1 MDLLIVIVL
10 GVVQGIIE
18 FFPVSSSGHMVL
30 LERLIGFHVRA
41 LPLHLFLHIG
51 TSLAV
56 VFTLRRDVFRL
67 VIECGR
73 MIGDL
78 FGNLKIFAQGVR
90 RGEDPAYTKIVRTN
104 YRKLVM
110 LLLAASLPMAVIGV
124 LLVKTAEVM
133 SQSLMYTGAG
143 FLLTAILL
151 LVSSMIRPGDE
162 LPRDIPYWKM
172 CLIGCLQSISVLPGV
187 SRFAVTLSG
196 GILSGMSRQSAVR
209 ISLLLLLPASF
220 GSLIAEYTLPVM
232 PGIPVGRA
240 LLMCIVGG
248 AAAFAA
254 GMFAIRHVLRF
265 VRVRKLNGFS
275 YYCFAVGIVSVILS
289 FVL

>member
-30 LERLIGFHVRA
+30 LEKLIGFHVRA

-124 LLVKTAEVM
+124 LLVKT
-133 SQSLMYTGAG
+133 G
-143 FLLTAILL
+143 
-151 LVSSMIRPGDE
+151 PGDE

-172 CLIGCLQSISVLPGV
+172 CLIGCLQGLSVLPGV

-254 GMFAIRHVLRF
+254 GMFAIRQVLRF

>member
-1 MDLLIVIVL
+1 MPSDCPNVAALDKRGFLQSGSQVEIVIL
-10 GVVQGIIE
+10 DG
-18 FFPVSSSGHMVL
+18 FL
-30 LERLIGFHVRA
+30 LFAEEISQFLLVEACEKRVEVR
-41 LPLHLFLHIG
+41 G
-51 TSLAV
+51 
-56 VFTLRRDVFRL
+56 LRRAA
-67 VIECGR
+67 GQS
-73 MIGDL
+73 
-78 FGNLKIFAQGVR
+78 QGVR

-172 CLIGCLQSISVLPGV
+172 CLIGCLQGISVLPGV

-254 GMFAIRHVLRF
+254 GMFAIRQVLRF

-275 YYCFAVGIVSVILS
+275 YYCFAVGIMSVILS